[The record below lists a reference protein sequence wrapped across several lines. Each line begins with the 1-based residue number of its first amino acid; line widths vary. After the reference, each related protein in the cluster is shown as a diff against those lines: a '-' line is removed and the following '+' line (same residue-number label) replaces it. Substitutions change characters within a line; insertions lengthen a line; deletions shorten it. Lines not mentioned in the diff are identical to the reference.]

1 MTRTCLLSAIIVSL
15 ASLAIPDGA
24 EAQTQL
30 SSTSLQAV
38 QAAAG
43 TARMVGTPRVSGD
56 SILISLEDAG
66 LTSDALVYG
75 GWRPGGREGSP
86 RAVGRAIA
94 EVARSGLSEPSRAN
108 VVVVDVA
115 GAAIA
120 DSEPGPGLPSGAA
133 RVSFPYHF
141 TDSSIP

>member
-43 TARMVGTPRVSGD
+43 TARMVGT
-56 SILISLEDAG
+56 
-66 LTSDALVYG
+66 
-75 GWRPGGREGSP
+75 
-86 RAVGRAIA
+86 RAIA

-120 DSEPGPGLPSGAA
+120 DSEPDPGLPSGAA

-141 TDSSIP
+141 ADSSIP

>member
-1 MTRTCLLSAIIVSL
+1 
-15 ASLAIPDGA
+15 
-24 EAQTQL
+24 
-30 SSTSLQAV
+30 
-38 QAAAG
+38 
-43 TARMVGTPRVSGD
+43 MVGTPRVSGD

-120 DSEPGPGLPSGAA
+120 DSEPDPGLPSGAA

-141 TDSSIP
+141 ADSSIP